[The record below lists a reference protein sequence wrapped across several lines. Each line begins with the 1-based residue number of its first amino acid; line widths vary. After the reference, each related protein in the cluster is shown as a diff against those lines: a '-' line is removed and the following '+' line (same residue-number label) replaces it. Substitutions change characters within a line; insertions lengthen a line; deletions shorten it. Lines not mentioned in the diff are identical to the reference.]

1 MYRRW
6 VLLLV
11 LLLPTTLTAG
21 WVDDW
26 LIQKQSSGSSGYE
39 SARRG
44 YYTGGGMSL
53 RWPNTSDH
61 PVSITAPRIKSG
73 CGGIDLFLGGVSFLN
88 VDYLVQ
94 KLQNILSAAPAAA
107 FDIALKTMAPQVADT
122 IKTLESIID
131 RLNGLQLQDCKA
143 ARALVATAA
152 SPFSPVMTESMQA
165 EMKNAQTDFLVSSG
179 AKDLYQS
186 ASSLLSAEQRQSA
199 GNRPAAGSTI
209 QNSTTAATAG
219 CSEQLRQIFGEGSL
233 LENLATQQGLDSAY
247 ISLIRGFVGDVVI
260 ASPASTGSTYQATYR
275 PPCAAN
281 DSYDAFMQGSAE
293 GRDSDGVCRV
303 VSDINRDLTAMVV
316 ARMQSIAGRMKGRQ
330 ALTSEE
336 EAFLK
341 STPLAVSQALK
352 AAVSA
357 GVEQDM
363 IARLAEVTTRSYA
376 YYLLVDLFNRTE
388 QLQQLAR
395 SVMAGQ
401 RGNRPGSM
409 PESCQ
414 LALLGEGLQQ
424 VTLLEE
430 RTLHLLTKAQQRYAA
445 SAAEITAMDQ
455 LLATLKR
462 FDQIVFSELQNR
474 FGSSLASRLRSR

>member
-1 MYRRW
+1 MAVRW
-6 VLLLV
+6 LV
-11 LLLPTTLTAG
+11 VILLLLPMSLHAG

-26 LIQKQSSGSSGYE
+26 LTQKRSTGASGYE

-44 YYTGGGMSL
+44 YYNAGWMSL

-152 SPFSPVMTESMQA
+152 SPFSPVMSESMQA

-186 ASSLLSAEQRQSA
+186 ASSLLSAEQRQAA
-199 GNRPAAGSTI
+199 GNRPAAGTTI
-209 QNSTTAATAG
+209 QQSTTAATAG
-219 CSEQLRQIFGEGSL
+219 CADQLRQIFGEGSL
-233 LENLATQQGLDSAY
+233 LENLATQQGLPSTY
-247 ISLIRGFVGDVVI
+247 VSLIRGFIGDVVV
-260 ASPASTGSTYQATYR
+260 ASPASTGSTYQASYR

-281 DSYDAFMQGSAE
+281 DSYEAFMQGTAE
-293 GRDSDGVCRV
+293 GRDAAGVCRPLADV
-303 VSDINRDLTAMVV
+303 NRDLTALVIT
-316 ARMQSIAGRMKGRQ
+316 RMQSIAARMKGRQ
-330 ALTSEE
+330 ALSSEE
-336 EAFLK
+336 QAFLQG
-341 STPLAVSQALK
+341 TPLAVSQALK
-352 AAVSA
+352 AAVAA

-376 YYLLVDLFNRTE
+376 YYLLVDLFQRTE

-401 RGNRPGSM
+401 RGHRPGST

-424 VTLLEE
+424 VSLLEE
-430 RTLHLLTKAQQRYAA
+430 RTLHLLQTAQRRYAA
-445 SAAEITAMDQ
+445 AAAEMTAMDQ
-455 LLATLKR
+455 MLATLQR
-462 FDQIVFSELQNR
+462 FDQIVFTELQNR
-474 FGSSLASRLRSR
+474 FGTPLAARMRSR

>member
-1 MYRRW
+1 
-6 VLLLV
+6 
-11 LLLPTTLTAG
+11 
-21 WVDDW
+21 
-26 LIQKQSSGSSGYE
+26 
-39 SARRG
+39 
-44 YYTGGGMSL
+44 
-53 RWPNTSDH
+53 
-61 PVSITAPRIKSG
+61 
-73 CGGIDLFLGGVSFLN
+73 
-88 VDYLVQ
+88 
-94 KLQNILSAAPAAA
+94 
-107 FDIALKTMAPQVADT
+107 
-122 IKTLESIID
+122 
-131 RLNGLQLQDCKA
+131 
-143 ARALVATAA
+143 
-152 SPFSPVMTESMQA
+152 
-165 EMKNAQTDFLVSSG
+165 
-179 AKDLYQS
+179 
-186 ASSLLSAEQRQSA
+186 
-199 GNRPAAGSTI
+199 
-209 QNSTTAATAG
+209 
-219 CSEQLRQIFGEGSL
+219 
-233 LENLATQQGLDSAY
+233 
-247 ISLIRGFVGDVVI
+247 
-260 ASPASTGSTYQATYR
+260 
-275 PPCAAN
+275 
-281 DSYDAFMQGSAE
+281 
-293 GRDSDGVCRV
+293 V